1 MGVSNVTSHDAAQV
15 ALEYIKQI
23 ITLASGI
30 LALSGTFIEKLV
42 RDISY
47 HTALLPMAWVCLLVS
62 VYFGLA
68 TISAII
74 KSKLD
79 NDRNWSV
86 GRGRLY
92 ATICKLTFVG
102 GISVFLVFV
111 SWSLMLQAGK
121 PGDEPEHRK
130 CIDRERHVVA
140 SLTIA
145 GRCERAKSDRAE
157 FQILGVMPEAMRV
170 L

>member
-1 MGVSNVTSHDAAQV
+1 MGVSNASSDDAAQV

-42 RDISY
+42 KDVSY
-47 HTALLPMAWVCLLVS
+47 YTALLPVAWLCLLVS

-79 NDRNWSV
+79 NDRNWAA
-86 GRGRLY
+86 GRGRLN
-92 ATICKLTFVG
+92 ASVCKLTFVG
-102 GISVFLVFV
+102 GISVFLIFV
-111 SWSLMLQAGK
+111 SWSLMLQVGK
-121 PGDEPEHRK
+121 PGEKHERK
-130 CIDRERHVVA
+130 RCIYRERHIAAVMMVA
-140 SLTIA
+140 KLGEA
-145 GRCERAKSDRAE
+145 R
-157 FQILGVMPEAMRV
+157 ILS
-170 L
+170 